1 MTTPRQILIADG
13 GALATDATILPLPH
27 PLDASRQCLF
37 LRNGESLLELQRAR
51 VPRQL
56 GSSAAA
62 TSARKPPTG
71 SWFVGDRVVSDGTF
85 LLATAFDARLL
96 FLPML
101 TTDMRYFRPVDQLSA
116 LEGSSALRPLLRGGA
131 VERLSA
137 SLCAV
142 CDSQEG
148 VGTGA
153 LPLLRLNP
161 AKLVAWLRAKA
172 ERTDA
177 ALVRSDDSDDATQAT
192 KGGANSSSFSAT
204 VAASAKADIGVAPE
218 DRAQL
223 RRARRAAEAT
233 VAAVEMLGE
242 WVEARWIEALRAT
255 LGLDVAAAEAAAAA
269 AASATSGAALTSA
282 EVMERDPT
290 GERRGGVKR
299 AAGRWEQS
307 EESQM
312 ADTMQHMAY
321 GGGVTSKKFKAEEEK
336 PKVKTLAQKKLERV
350 NTKGMAS
357 MMSFFQKK

>member
-1 MTTPRQILIADG
+1 MTTPHQILIADG
-13 GALATDATILPLPH
+13 GALAADATILPLPH

-37 LRNGESLLELQRAR
+37 LRNGARLLELQRAR
-51 VPRQL
+51 VPGQL

-148 VGTGA
+148 VGAGA

-161 AKLVAWLRAKA
+161 TKLVAWLRAKA
-172 ERTDA
+172 ERTAA
-177 ALVRSDDSDDATQAT
+177 ALVRCDDSEDATQAT
-192 KGGANSSSFSAT
+192 QGGANSSSFSAT
-204 VAASAKADIGVAPE
+204 IAASSKADIGVAPE
-218 DRAQL
+218 ERAKL
-223 RRARRAAEAT
+223 RRVRRAAQAT

-242 WVEARWIEALRAT
+242 WVEERWIEAVRTA
-255 LGLDVAAAEAAAAA
+255 LGLDVAAAEAEA
-269 AASATSGAALTSA
+269 AASVTSGVALTSA
-282 EVMERDPT
+282 EAMETDPT

-307 EESQM
+307 EESLM

-321 GGGVTSKKFKAEEEK
+321 GGGVTSKKFKAEEK
-336 PKVKTLAQKKLERV
+336 PKVKTLAQKKLAKV

-357 MMSFFQKK
+357 MMSFFGKKKA